1 MSPCTP
7 RSLFRCRLAGA
18 MLLLFAASA
27 HAVSIGQVLNDP
39 RTYADKTV
47 TVEGQVVG
55 MLSLFVIKY
64 FTLNDGT
71 GSINVITEKPLPK
84 KGQRIRVTG
93 KVSELF
99 SLGRETLLVLMEQ
112 DKDRG
117 KPGTE
122 ETGAPE
128 SREQRL
134 PGAI

>member
-1 MSPCTP
+1 MG
-7 RSLFRCRLAGA
+7 L
-18 MLLLFAASA
+18 
-27 HAVSIGQVLNDP
+27 
-39 RTYADKTV
+39 
-47 TVEGQVVG
+47 
-55 MLSLFVIKY
+55 LSLFVVKY

-122 ETGAPE
+122 ETGAPD

-134 PGAI
+134 SGAI

>member
-7 RSLFRCRLAGA
+7 KPLFCCLLAGA

-27 HAVSIGQVLNDP
+27 HAVSIGQLLNDP
-39 RTYADKTV
+39 RTYADRTV
-47 TVEGQVVG
+47 TVEGEVVG
-55 MLSLFVIKY
+55 ILSLVVVKY

-112 DKDRG
+112 DKDRS

-122 ETGAPE
+122 ETRALAT
-128 SREQRL
+128 REQRP

>member
-1 MSPCTP
+1 MSPCMP
-7 RSLFRCRLAGA
+7 RSLFRCRLLGA
-18 MLLLFAASA
+18 VLLLSAASA
-27 HAVSIGQVLNDP
+27 HAVSIGQVLSDP
-39 RTYADKTV
+39 RSYADRTV
-47 TVEGQVVG
+47 TVEGEVVG
-55 MLSLFVIKY
+55 LLSLFVVKY

-112 DKDRG
+112 DKDRV

-122 ETGAPE
+122 ETNAPE